1 MNPSGNYYLNRN
13 SPKERQ
19 HLFLMSDPA
28 SHILYRCIHVGVSIS
43 RESRKGMG
51 KEALKI
57 QDEEYNRMNVIWMG
71 RREQSR
77 GGPTTAKCV

>member
-13 SPKERQ
+13 SQKERQ

-28 SHILYRCIHVGVSIS
+28 SHFLYRCIHVGVSIG

-57 QDEEYNRMNVIWMG
+57 QDEEYNRMNVIWMR